1 MSTSD
6 QPETPQLTRK
16 QLRELRNTGV
26 TPVITDPSA
35 PDGGTEPAA
44 AQDAPKHPAPSD
56 DEQHPAPSVPSADA
70 PTAIIAPLPRAAEPV
85 VIPPAPSADA
95 SVDLGTAPLTRR
107 QVRQQERIRTASVPV
122 ITPELA
128 AVLTQAAPVVQPGPA
143 AAFPVIADVPAESA
157 QPAATRPDDVHAPS
171 FAGPTA
177 PAPALPVEDP
187 AHPLPDHIAA
197 PDEDDLRIFEDE
209 GGPLDPAEARAT
221 VSPALGA
228 GLLNGKPAGLPAASF
243 DQLLHRDTATSGS
256 VAGPST
262 LIVSQSPSGA
272 PLVAPVAATGEVIV
286 TGTWVLPEGMGSTGH
301 APGTTDGKDLDAALI
316 DGELPTHSSPTPIAA
331 SAAVSTAGTP
341 EEIITPPAPEKG
353 NKLMLTL
360 AVTAGVLAVALIG
373 VLVFALSTGVFK

>member
-6 QPETPQLTRK
+6 QPESPQLTRK

-26 TPVITDPSA
+26 TPVITDPGAPGGGAESDATPATPEQPATRDDDSA
-35 PDGGTEPAA
+35 
-44 AQDAPKHPAPSD
+44 
-56 DEQHPAPSVPSADA
+56 PAPSVPSADA

-85 VIPPAPSADA
+85 VIPPAPMADA

-128 AVLTQAAPVVQPGPA
+128 AVLTQSAPVVEPA
-143 AAFPVIADVPAESA
+143 PAVQVVTDVLAGTAPEGAADVPAS
-157 QPAATRPDDVHAPS
+157 S
-171 FAGPTA
+171 WAGPTA

-187 AHPLPDHIAA
+187 AHPLPDHLAA
-197 PDEDDLRIFEDE
+197 PDDDDLRIFEDE
-209 GGPLDPAEARAT
+209 GGPLDPAEVRAT

-228 GLLNGKPAGLPAASF
+228 GLLNGQPARLPAASF

-262 LIVSQSPSGA
+262 LIVSQGPSGA
-272 PLVAPVAATGEVIV
+272 PLVAPVAATGELIV
-286 TGTWVLPEGMGSTGH
+286 TGTWMLPEGMGSTGH
-301 APGTTDGKDLDAALI
+301 APGTTDGKEVDAALI

-331 SAAVSTAGTP
+331 SSAVSTAVTP
-341 EEIITPPAPEKG
+341 DEIITPPAPEKG

-373 VLVFALSTGVFK
+373 VLVFALVTGVFK